1 MQKLHK
7 PNKSVTNV
15 RMGRTRWRRA
25 APFYLSE
32 MAESRKMM
40 KYNTEKI
47 RKAVHDELLFQIEG
61 LLNIELGSYLY
72 DINGSNQPRYE
83 LWICNTGGIDIYLL
97 DPRYVI
103 FDQEGVE
110 FIDNEECGFSP
121 HHYKYYDTQDWC
133 MVGHYHSDDLIYLI
147 LNWKSEV
154 QQMKQEM
161 NRIMEITTDEKET
174 N

>member
-47 RKAVHDELLFQIEG
+47 RKAVHDELLCQIEG
-61 LLNIELGSYLY
+61 LLNYY
-72 DINGSNQPRYE
+72 YRTVCRSNLDKIKLHISNYYKNAK
-83 LWICNTGGIDIYLL
+83 LDYCNSLESIGFRTKKIAYC
-97 DPRYVI
+97 
-103 FDQEGVE
+103 
-110 FIDNEECGFSP
+110 NEA
-121 HHYKYYDTQDWC
+121 Y
-133 MVGHYHSDDLIYLI
+133 
-147 LNWKSEV
+147 
-154 QQMKQEM
+154 
-161 NRIMEITTDEKET
+161 KET
-174 N
+174 NYKAIAYLLNLRIDII